1 MMRERPV
8 GWGIDSTRYHRPN
21 MVRCDIITGLTRTP
35 LVGAYLP
42 PLTLEHLLDLEE
54 ALQRFRYPIVLREL
68 NVDLEKER
76 SPHIQQVADLIV
88 EYDLIDLV

>member
-1 MMRERPV
+1 M
-8 GWGIDSTRYHRPN
+8 
-21 MVRCDIITGLTRTP
+21 
-35 LVGAYLP
+35 
-42 PLTLEHLLDLEE
+42 TLEHLLDLEE
-54 ALQRFRYPIVLREL
+54 ALQRFRDPIVLGEL